1 LPALVQAGKGRL
13 AVRRGNVTL
22 SGRPLSVLFDLRPAF
37 DGLFGI
43 PQETR
48 LTFPLLHG
56 LDGLDLTGLIHHPVL
71 ALARGRGPDEPDDP
85 VGPAQAIGVLSR
97 LVASAT
103 HRSGRFGPLRDT
115 LASALNFPW
124 LQLQSML
131 GTRIPLDGF
140 DGSEFGDFLWSSLFF
155 RTLPPAEFERCRT
168 ARYATL
174 WPSWRALHATAFVP
188 WPRRYARI
196 DTSDYDVFLAQTPW
210 PGTVDPRTRLV
221 VRYHDSTPVF
231 LPHTVKQPRLH
242 QFCHMSAL
250 RANAE
255 TAAFACVSAYAQTKL
270 LQIFPELGPRSFVVH
285 DSIAPDYFPP
295 SPARGAAADIV
306 TSRID
311 ASSEPQLGSSDHRRA
326 FYDAHVAPKD
336 FRFILMVSTLE
347 PRKNHL
353 GLLAAWEMLRSKSA
367 SPPALVLVGSPGWG
381 NKNLL
386 RAMQKWQQKGELF
399 HLSAVP
405 ASEMRTLNA
414 AADAV
419 ICPSV
424 DEGFD
429 LPAVEALCCGGAV
442 AASDIPVHREILGD
456 AAAFFDPYSTE
467 GMCEALVGL
476 LVEDTQQ
483 ELRRK
488 AVLRAANF
496 DKSHTLRQWERVFDY
511 CRANETPHAGE

>member
-1 LPALVQAGKGRL
+1 
-13 AVRRGNVTL
+13 
-22 SGRPLSVLFDLRPAF
+22 
-37 DGLFGI
+37 
-43 PQETR
+43 
-48 LTFPLLHG
+48 
-56 LDGLDLTGLIHHPVL
+56 
-71 ALARGRGPDEPDDP
+71 
-85 VGPAQAIGVLSR
+85 
-97 LVASAT
+97 
-103 HRSGRFGPLRDT
+103 
-115 LASALNFPW
+115 
-124 LQLQSML
+124 
-131 GTRIPLDGF
+131 
-140 DGSEFGDFLWSSLFF
+140 LFF

-311 ASSEPQLGSSDHRRA
+311 ASSEPQLGSSGQRRA
-326 FYDAHVAPKD
+326 FYDTHVAPKD

-353 GLLAAWEMLRSKSA
+353 GLLAAWEALRSKSA
-367 SPPALVLVGSPGWG
+367 SPLALVLVGSPGWG

-386 RAMQKWQQKGELF
+386 RAMQKWQQQGELF

-405 ASEMRTLNA
+405 AVEMRTLYA

-419 ICPSV
+419 VCPSV

-467 GMCEALVGL
+467 RMCEALVGVL
-476 LVEDTQQ
+476 AEETQQ

-488 AVLRAANF
+488 AVVRAASF

-511 CRANETPHAGE
+511 CRANETRHAGE